1 MHNFGTQT
9 QKNNNT
15 SFGANLSSTGIQHGN
30 RLQLFVTMSTVTCFI
45 LRAHTGTGVSY
56 SQTRINSGEVLEKKH
71 AGEWAR
77 RVEIIKDELPGSR
90 RSMHGYLRTCSR
102 LNRHNL

>member
-45 LRAHTGTGVSY
+45 LRAHTGTGVRHN
-56 SQTRINSGEVLEKKH
+56 QHRKKEKIVRGFVKN
-71 AGEWAR
+71 AGE
-77 RVEIIKDELPGSR
+77 
-90 RSMHGYLRTCSR
+90 
-102 LNRHNL
+102 